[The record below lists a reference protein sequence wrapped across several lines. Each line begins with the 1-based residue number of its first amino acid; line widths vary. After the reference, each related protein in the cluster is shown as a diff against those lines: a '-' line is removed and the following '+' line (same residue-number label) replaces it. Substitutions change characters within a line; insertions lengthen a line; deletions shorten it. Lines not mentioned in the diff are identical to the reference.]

1 MSLQQVG
8 LSNQSLSSPLSCCMG
23 TSQSHLSG
31 DVEYYSFE
39 LEVDANSNSLDQN
52 MWDTN

>member
-1 MSLQQVG
+1 MSSQQVS
-8 LSNQSLSSPLSCCMG
+8 LINQSLSSPLSCCMG
-23 TSQSHLSG
+23 TSQSHQSD

-39 LEVDANSNSLDQN
+39 LEVDTSSNSLDQN

>member
-8 LSNQSLSSPLSCCMG
+8 LSKHSLSSSLSCCMG
-23 TSQSHLSG
+23 TFQSHLSG

-39 LEVDANSNSLDQN
+39 LEVDTSSNIA
-52 MWDTN
+52 